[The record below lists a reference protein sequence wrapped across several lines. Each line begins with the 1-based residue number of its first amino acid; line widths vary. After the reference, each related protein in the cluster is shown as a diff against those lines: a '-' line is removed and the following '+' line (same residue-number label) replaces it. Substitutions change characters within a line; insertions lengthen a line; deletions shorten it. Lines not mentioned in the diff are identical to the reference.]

1 MSSRAFCA
9 AIWAFSVVLAPGA
22 ATGADYPIAA
32 AERSPIHFN
41 TPLTLVE
48 LTGIALQNNPRTR
61 GAWAAVLASE
71 AGLVLAKAGY
81 WPQISATVD
90 VRYSQ
95 SISSGGFST
104 GSQTRYGP
112 SISLSY
118 LLWDFGVRAGSVDHA
133 RFQLASERLTRQQVL
148 QDVILQVEQAYYQVL
163 GMAALLN
170 ANQSSLHDA
179 QTNLDAARKRK
190 SHGLA
195 TIGDIYQ
202 AEAAVSGARL
212 ALQQTRGQLAAFRGQ
227 LASVMGY
234 SADTF
239 IPLQPWG
246 EKINLQ
252 PPARSVAQ
260 LLAAAR
266 SSRPELLAAKAQ
278 EQVTAASLRTAIGQG
293 LPSLTLDA
301 NAGGTGILGQP
312 TVSQYGAQLNL
323 EIPLFAGFAHTAAE
337 RQARAELAVS
347 QASTAE
353 LLRQVEF
360 EVWQAYQGVQTAAAT
375 LKSSSAQLRSA
386 TQAVRVTQARYRSG
400 LDTILSVLS
409 AQSTLATARVQHVQ
423 AQLDWFAALAA
434 LGHAV
439 GGLGPGLDG
448 TVGGDS

>member
-1 MSSRAFCA
+1 MISRVFYAT
-9 AIWAFSVVLAPGA
+9 IWAFSAILAPSAAIGA
-22 ATGADYPIAA
+22 GYPIAA
-32 AERSPIHFN
+32 SDRSPVHFN
-41 TPLTLVE
+41 APLTLVD
-48 LTGIALQNNPRTR
+48 LTGIALQNNPQTR

-71 AGLVLAKAGY
+71 AGLELAKAGY
-81 WPQISATVD
+81 WPQINAVASVQY
-90 VRYSQ
+90 RQ
-95 SISSGGFST
+95 SVSSGGFST

-118 LLWDFGVRAGSVDHA
+118 LLWDFGVRAGSVDRA
-133 RFQLASERLTRQQVL
+133 TFQLVGERLTRQQVL

-163 GMAALLN
+163 GLAALLN

-179 QTNLDAARKRK
+179 QANLDAARKRK
-190 SHGLA
+190 FQGLA

-202 AEAAVSGARL
+202 AEAAVSGARV

-234 SADTF
+234 SADTV

-246 EKINLQ
+246 EEINVQ
-252 PPARSVAQ
+252 PPARSIAQ
-260 LLAAAR
+260 LLQAAR
-266 SSRPELLAAKAQ
+266 GSRPELLAAKAQ
-278 EQVTAASLRTAIGQG
+278 EQVAAAGLRSAIGQRR
-293 LPSLTLDA
+293 PSLTLDA
-301 NAGGTGILGQP
+301 NAGVTGIRGQP
-312 TVSQYGAQLNL
+312 SVSQYGAQLSID
-323 EIPLFAGFAHTAAE
+323 IPLFAGFAHVAAE
-337 RQARAELAVS
+337 RQARAEIAVS

-386 TQAVRVTQARYRSG
+386 AQAVQVTQARYRGG

-409 AQSTLATARVQHVQ
+409 AQSTLATARVQHVR
-423 AQLDWFAALAA
+423 AQFDWFVALAA

-439 GGLGPGLDG
+439 GGLDG
-448 TVGGDS
+448 TGGDS